1 MDELKNEF
9 QNIGVD
15 PAGFELMASKGLQV
29 NIKVKNLSVPAALI
43 LKQEMLSLGGDCAN
57 HRMVLKNEVDSADS
71 ILMGNAKIFQRL
83 IPKLKNQPFGLKKL
97 ADDLNKQIS
106 IFLNPPKYRLKCKNK
121 VFDLSARTRIMGILN
136 ITPDSFSD
144 GGKFLDKDQAV
155 KHAIQMQKDGADIID
170 IGAES
175 TRPGADPVPKQ
186 EELDRLIPIIEF
198 LKKEVDIPV
207 SVDTYKSDVAEEA
220 LKNGANIINDI
231 SGLRFDPEMK
241 NVLAKYNVPVILMH
255 IKGEPK
261 NMQTNPE
268 YENLMD
274 EIYEYLADS
283 INLAET
289 AGIKKENIVVDPGI
303 GFGKRLMDNYEI
315 IKRLSEFNSLG
326 CPVLIGPSRKSFIG
340 KVLDLPPQQRLEG
353 TAAAITVAIQNG
365 AHIIR
370 VHDVK
375 EMARVCRIGDL
386 LAQR

>member
-1 MDELKNEF
+1 MQSNLRILKLNSLDELKNEF

-97 ADDLNKQIS
+97 ADD
-106 IFLNPPKYRLKCKNK
+106 
-121 VFDLSARTRIMGILN
+121 
-136 ITPDSFSD
+136 
-144 GGKFLDKDQAV
+144 FLDKDQAV
-155 KHAIQMQKDGADIID
+155 KHAIQMQEDGADIID

-386 LAQR
+386 LAKR

>member
-1 MDELKNEF
+1 
-9 QNIGVD
+9 
-15 PAGFELMASKGLQV
+15 
-29 NIKVKNLSVPAALI
+29 
-43 LKQEMLSLGGDCAN
+43 
-57 HRMVLKNEVDSADS
+57 
-71 ILMGNAKIFQRL
+71 
-83 IPKLKNQPFGLKKL
+83 
-97 ADDLNKQIS
+97 
-106 IFLNPPKYRLKCKNK
+106 
-121 VFDLSARTRIMGILN
+121 
-136 ITPDSFSD
+136 
-144 GGKFLDKDQAV
+144 
-155 KHAIQMQKDGADIID
+155 
-170 IGAES
+170 
-175 TRPGADPVPKQ
+175 
-186 EELDRLIPIIEF
+186 
-198 LKKEVDIPV
+198 
-207 SVDTYKSDVAEEA
+207 
-220 LKNGANIINDI
+220 
-231 SGLRFDPEMK
+231 
-241 NVLAKYNVPVILMH
+241 
-255 IKGEPK
+255 
-261 NMQTNPE
+261 
-268 YENLMD
+268 MD